1 VSGEPSLKDPSLPR
15 LEVATDPERMR
26 GIFQEH
32 LRPLDGKAYRVLEC
46 RISYMR
52 HREGRRCMLHYDL
65 RLREIGAEREW
76 SQLVTGTIYAGGRTR
91 QFWER
96 LRRPDPGPATP
107 AAAPSFEPFFYISDL
122 DMLAQVFPY
131 DRRLP
136 TLPLLLEGPPP
147 ELEPLLLARFGRG
160 GWRVRAWNAELVR
173 YRVGLRATLRLAMRA
188 RDATTGR
195 AEERRFYAKVYS
207 REEEGEQAYR
217 VLGQLWDVASAGTE
231 GFTVGRPIAYLSN
244 LRTLIQGEVTGTPL
258 NHVLLRGTAAVPV
271 VGEVA
276 KALAALHLG
285 DVVPP
290 RFHRL
295 QDEVARLERAGN
307 DLRSAY
313 PHLVPEIEEIIGAV
327 VAGLEDVPPRPT
339 HGELRP
345 MEILVGRDRL
355 ALLDLDTFAGADP
368 VLDVARLLL
377 PLARTVPLRSP
388 SSHDRA
394 QEAAR
399 IFVDEYFARVPEEWR
414 ARLPLHYAGA
424 ALKRAAAS
432 VRHRAP
438 DWIDE
443 VEGLLNEARDSLGG
457 RIW

>member
-32 LRPLDGKAYRVLEC
+32 LRPLDGKDYRVLEC
-46 RISYMR
+46 KISYMR

-65 RLREIGAEREW
+65 RLKEIGAEREW
-76 SQLVTGTIYAGGRTR
+76 SQLVTGTTYAGGRTK
-91 QFWER
+91 QLWER
-96 LRRPDPGPATP
+96 LRRSDPEPAIP
-107 AAAPSFEPFFYISDL
+107 AASPVFEPFFYISDADIL
-122 DMLAQVFPY
+122 VQVFPY

-136 TLPLLLEGPPP
+136 ALPLLLEGPPP
-147 ELEPLLLARFGRG
+147 ELEPLLLARLGRG
-160 GWRVRAWNAELVR
+160 DRRVQGWNAELVR
-173 YRVGLRATLRLAMRA
+173 YRVGLRATLRLTVRA
-188 RDATTGR
+188 WDAAKGR

-217 VLGQLWDVASAGTE
+217 VLRQLWERASAGAA
-231 GFTVGRPIAYLSN
+231 GFTVGRPIAYLGG
-244 LRTLIQGEVTGTPL
+244 LRTLIQGEVTGIPL
-258 NHVLLRGTAAVPV
+258 NHALLRETDTGPV
-271 VGEVA
+271 VREVA
-276 KALAALHLG
+276 RALATLHLG

-295 QDEVARLERAGN
+295 QDEVARLERAGK

-313 PHLVPEIEEIIGAV
+313 PHLVPEIEEIVGVV
-327 VAGLEDVPPRPT
+327 VAGLEEVPPRPT

-345 MEILVGRDRL
+345 MEILVGRERL

-368 VLDVARLLL
+368 VLDVAHLLL
-377 PLARTVPLRSP
+377 PLTRTVPLRSS

-399 IFVDEYFARVPEEWR
+399 TFVEEYFARVPEGWR

-424 ALKRAAAS
+424 VLKRAAAS
-432 VRHRAP
+432 VRHQAP

-443 VEGLLNEARDSLGG
+443 VEGLLEEARDSLAG